1 MDSLFDWM
9 FGIMNNDYSKA
20 DKVGRDVIGDYTIDT
35 CDTVDQGYET
45 AMWKDNGDIII
56 VERYPNK
63 MRAEV
68 GHSKWCEFAK
78 TNPKF
83 VYSVQLDEFVNF

>member
-1 MDSLFDWM
+1 MDSLFDLM

-20 DKVGRDVIGDYTIDT
+20 DKVGNDIIGDYTIDT

-45 AMWKDNGDIII
+45 AMWKDDGYIII

-63 MRAEV
+63 MRAEI

>member
-1 MDSLFDWM
+1 MDSLFDLM

-20 DKVGRDVIGDYTIDT
+20 DKVGNDVIGDYTIDT

-45 AMWKDNGDIII
+45 AMWKDDGDIII

-63 MRAEV
+63 MRAEI

-83 VYSVQLDEFVNF
+83 VYSVQVDEYVNF

>member
-1 MDSLFDWM
+1 MDSLFDLM

-20 DKVGRDVIGDYTIDT
+20 DKVGHDVIGDYTIDT

-45 AMWKDNGDIII
+45 AMWKDDGDIII

-83 VYSVQLDEFVNF
+83 VYSVQLDEYVNF

>member
-1 MDSLFDWM
+1 MDSLFDLM

-20 DKVGRDVIGDYTIDT
+20 DKVGHDVIGDYTIDT
-35 CDTVDQGYET
+35 CDTMDQGYET
-45 AMWKDNGDIII
+45 AMWKDDGDIII

-63 MRAEV
+63 MRAEI

-83 VYSVQLDEFVNF
+83 VYSVQLDEYVNF

>member
-1 MDSLFDWM
+1 MDSLFDLM
-9 FGIMNNDYSKA
+9 FGTMNNDYSKA
-20 DKVGRDVIGDYTIDT
+20 DKVGNDIIGDYTIDT

-45 AMWKDNGDIII
+45 AMWKGDGDIII

-63 MRAEV
+63 MREEI

>member
-1 MDSLFDWM
+1 MDSLFDLM

-20 DKVGRDVIGDYTIDT
+20 DKVGNDIIGDYTIDT
-35 CDTVDQGYET
+35 CDTMDQGYET

-56 VERYPNK
+56 VERYPNR
-63 MRAEV
+63 MRAEI

-83 VYSVQLDEFVNF
+83 VYSVQVDDFVNF

>member
-1 MDSLFDWM
+1 MDSLFDLM

-45 AMWKDNGDIII
+45 AIWKDDGDIII

-63 MRAEV
+63 MRAEI

>member
-1 MDSLFDWM
+1 MDSLLDLM

-20 DKVGRDVIGDYTIDT
+20 DKVGHDVIGDYTIDT

-45 AMWKDNGDIII
+45 AMWKDDGDIII

>member
-1 MDSLFDWM
+1 MDSLFDLM

-20 DKVGRDVIGDYTIDT
+20 DKVGHDVIGDYTIDT

-45 AMWKDNGDIII
+45 AMWKDDGDIII

-63 MRAEV
+63 MLAEI

-83 VYSVQLDEFVNF
+83 VYSVQVDEYVNF

>member
-1 MDSLFDWM
+1 MDSLFDLL

-20 DKVGRDVIGDYTIDT
+20 DKVGNDVIGDYTIDT

-45 AMWKDNGDIII
+45 AMWKGDGDIII
-56 VERYPNK
+56 VERQPNK

>member
-1 MDSLFDWM
+1 MDSLFDLM

-20 DKVGRDVIGDYTIDT
+20 DKVGHDVIGDYTIDT
-35 CDTVDQGYET
+35 CDTIDQGYET

>member
-1 MDSLFDWM
+1 MDSLFDLM

-20 DKVGRDVIGDYTIDT
+20 DKVGHDVIGDYTIDT

-45 AMWKDNGDIII
+45 AMWKNDGDIII

-63 MRAEV
+63 MRAEI

-83 VYSVQLDEFVNF
+83 VYSVQLDEYVNF

>member
-1 MDSLFDWM
+1 MDFLFDLL

-20 DKVGRDVIGDYTIDT
+20 DKVGNDIIGDYTIDT
-35 CDTVDQGYET
+35 CDTMDQGYET

-68 GHSKWCEFAK
+68 GHSKWCEFA
-78 TNPKF
+78 
-83 VYSVQLDEFVNF
+83 

>member
-1 MDSLFDWM
+1 MDSLFDLL

-20 DKVGRDVIGDYTIDT
+20 DKVGHDVIGDYTIDT

-45 AMWKDNGDIII
+45 AIWKDDGDIII

>member
-1 MDSLFDWM
+1 MDSLFDLM

-20 DKVGRDVIGDYTIDT
+20 DKVGNDIIGDYTIDT
-35 CDTVDQGYET
+35 CDTMDQGYET

-63 MRAEV
+63 MRAEI

-83 VYSVQLDEFVNF
+83 AYSVQLDEFVNF

>member
-1 MDSLFDWM
+1 MDSLFDLM

-20 DKVGRDVIGDYTIDT
+20 DKVGNDIIGDYTIDT

-63 MRAEV
+63 MRAEI

-78 TNPKF
+78 INPKV
-83 VYSVQLDEFVNF
+83 VYSVQLDEYVNF

>member
-1 MDSLFDWM
+1 MDSLFDLL

-20 DKVGRDVIGDYTIDT
+20 DKVGNDVIGDYTIDT

-45 AMWKDNGDIII
+45 AMWKDDGDIII

-63 MRAEV
+63 MRAEI

>member
-1 MDSLFDWM
+1 MDSLFDLM

-20 DKVGRDVIGDYTIDT
+20 DKAGNDVIGDYTIDT

-45 AMWKDNGDIII
+45 AMWKDDGDIII

>member
-1 MDSLFDWM
+1 MDSLFDLM

-20 DKVGRDVIGDYTIDT
+20 DKVGNDIIGDYTIDT

-45 AMWKDNGDIII
+45 AMWKDDGDIII

-63 MRAEV
+63 MRAEI

-78 TNPKF
+78 TNYKF
-83 VYSVQLDEFVNF
+83 MYSVQLDKYVNF

>member
-1 MDSLFDWM
+1 MDSLFDLM

-20 DKVGRDVIGDYTIDT
+20 DKAGHDTVGDYTIDT
-35 CDTVDQGYET
+35 CDTMDQGYKT
-45 AMWKDNGDIII
+45 AMWKGEGDIII
-56 VERYPNK
+56 VQRYPDK
-63 MRAEV
+63 ERAET

>member
-1 MDSLFDWM
+1 MDSLFELM

-20 DKVGRDVIGDYTIDT
+20 DKAGHDVIGDYTIDT

-45 AMWKDNGDIII
+45 AMWKGDGDIII

-63 MRAEV
+63 ERAEA
-68 GHSKWCEFAK
+68 GHTKWCEFAK
-78 TNPKF
+78 TNPDH
-83 VYSVQLDEFVNF
+83 VYSVQVDEHVNF

>member
-1 MDSLFDWM
+1 MDSLFDLM

-20 DKVGRDVIGDYTIDT
+20 DKVGNDIIGDYTIDT

-45 AMWKDNGDIII
+45 AMWKDDGDIII

-63 MRAEV
+63 MRAEI
-68 GHSKWCEFAK
+68 GLSKWCEFAK

>member
-1 MDSLFDWM
+1 MDSFFDLM

-20 DKVGRDVIGDYTIDT
+20 DKVGNDVIGDYTIDT
-35 CDTVDQGYET
+35 CDTIDQGYET
-45 AMWKDNGDIII
+45 AMWKDDGDIII

>member
-1 MDSLFDWM
+1 MDSLFDLM

-20 DKVGRDVIGDYTIDT
+20 DKVGNDIIGDYTIDT

-45 AMWKDNGDIII
+45 AMWKDDGDIII

-63 MRAEV
+63 MRAEI

-83 VYSVQLDEFVNF
+83 VYSVQVDEYVNF

>member
-1 MDSLFDWM
+1 MDSLFDLM

-20 DKVGRDVIGDYTIDT
+20 DKVGHDVIGNYTIDT
-35 CDTVDQGYET
+35 CDTIDQGYET
-45 AMWKDNGDIII
+45 AIWKDNGDIII

-63 MRAEV
+63 MRAEI

-83 VYSVQLDEFVNF
+83 VYSVQLDEYVNF

>member
-1 MDSLFDWM
+1 MDSLFDLM
-9 FGIMNNDYSKA
+9 FGIMNNDYSRA
-20 DKVGRDVIGDYTIDT
+20 DKVGNDIIGDYTIDT

-45 AMWKDNGDIII
+45 AMWKDDGDIII

-63 MRAEV
+63 MRAEI

>member
-1 MDSLFDWM
+1 MDSLFDLM

-20 DKVGRDVIGDYTIDT
+20 DKVGNDVIGDYTIDT

-45 AMWKDNGDIII
+45 AMWKDDGDIII

-63 MRAEV
+63 MRAEI

>member
-1 MDSLFDWM
+1 MDSLFDLM

-20 DKVGRDVIGDYTIDT
+20 DKVGNDIIVDYTIDT

-45 AMWKDNGDIII
+45 AMWKDDGDIII

-63 MRAEV
+63 MRAEI

-83 VYSVQLDEFVNF
+83 VYSVQLDEYVNF

>member
-1 MDSLFDWM
+1 MDSLFDLM

-20 DKVGRDVIGDYTIDT
+20 DKVGNDIIGDYTIDT

-45 AMWKDNGDIII
+45 AMWKDDGDIII

-63 MRAEV
+63 MRAEI

-83 VYSVQLDEFVNF
+83 VYSVQLDELVNF

>member
-1 MDSLFDWM
+1 MDSLFDLM
-9 FGIMNNDYSKA
+9 FGIMYNDYSKA
-20 DKVGRDVIGDYTIDT
+20 DKVGHDVIGDYTIDT

-45 AMWKDNGDIII
+45 AMWKDDGDIII

-63 MRAEV
+63 MRAEI

-83 VYSVQLDEFVNF
+83 VYSVQLDEYVNF

>member
-1 MDSLFDWM
+1 MDFLFDLM

-20 DKVGRDVIGDYTIDT
+20 DKVGNDIIGDYTIDT

-45 AMWKDNGDIII
+45 AIWKNDGDIII

>member
-1 MDSLFDWM
+1 MDSLFDLM
-9 FGIMNNDYSKA
+9 FGVMNNDYSKA
-20 DKVGRDVIGDYTIDT
+20 DKVGNDIIGDYTIDT
-35 CDTVDQGYET
+35 CDTMDQGYET
-45 AMWKDNGDIII
+45 AMWKDDGDIII

-63 MRAEV
+63 MRAEI

-83 VYSVQLDEFVNF
+83 VYSAQLDEYVNF

>member
-1 MDSLFDWM
+1 MDSLFDLM

-20 DKVGRDVIGDYTIDT
+20 DKVGHDVIGDYTIDT

-45 AMWKDNGDIII
+45 AIWKDDGDIII

-63 MRAEV
+63 MRAEI

>member
-1 MDSLFDWM
+1 MDSLFDLM

-20 DKVGRDVIGDYTIDT
+20 DKVGHDVIGDYTIDT

-45 AMWKDNGDIII
+45 AMWKDDGDIII

-63 MRAEV
+63 MRAEI

>member
-1 MDSLFDWM
+1 MDSLFDLM

-20 DKVGRDVIGDYTIDT
+20 DKVGNDVIGDYTIDT
-35 CDTVDQGYET
+35 CDTIDQGYET
-45 AMWKDNGDIII
+45 AMWKDDGDIII

-63 MRAEV
+63 MRAEI

>member
-1 MDSLFDWM
+1 MDSLFDLM

-20 DKVGRDVIGDYTIDT
+20 DKVGNDVIGDYTIDT
-35 CDTVDQGYET
+35 CDTMDQGYET
-45 AMWKDNGDIII
+45 AMWKDDGDIII

-63 MRAEV
+63 MRAEI

-83 VYSVQLDEFVNF
+83 VYSVQLDEYVNF